1 MSHRSICIGLID
13 LTAESMREFHHA
25 WMALING
32 PLAGAII
39 AAARLSTNSLAA
51 PSRAGTKR
59 FFSAFS
65 DDLACPVIGT
75 LTPLHKEAL

>member
-1 MSHRSICIGLID
+1 MSHRSICIGLIE
-13 LTAESMREFHHA
+13 LTVELMRKSHHA

-32 PLAGAII
+32 PFAGAII
-39 AAARLSTNSLAA
+39 AAARLATSSPAA

-59 FFSAFS
+59 FFLRVP
-65 DDLACPVIGT
+65 DDLTCPVIGT